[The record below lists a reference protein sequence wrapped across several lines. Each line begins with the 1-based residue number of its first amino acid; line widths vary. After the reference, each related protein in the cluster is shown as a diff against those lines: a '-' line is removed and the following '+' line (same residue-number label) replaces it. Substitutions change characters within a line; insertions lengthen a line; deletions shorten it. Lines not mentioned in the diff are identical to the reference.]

1 MDAIKR
7 GNCRQQLAGFASTL
21 HDVLDSCGLGDVV
34 ASLESTLV
42 TSLNV
47 GLIQTVGLLHNLA
60 LGDGQI
66 WHKFATLKVDILSVI
81 VIDFLIIDSS
91 SLIDV
96 LFLET
101 VDCLI
106 GIFLSA
112 QKAVKVF
119 NTIRRIQGN
128 CAFRRNNRIY
138 KLRIFYFLG
147 LVIWLTVSF
156 SLTLHLI
163 LFVVNIW

>member
-1 MDAIKR
+1 M
-7 GNCRQQLAGFASTL
+7 
-21 HDVLDSCGLGDVV
+21 
-34 ASLESTLV
+34 
-42 TSLNV
+42 
-47 GLIQTVGLLHNLA
+47 
-60 LGDGQI
+60 
-66 WHKFATLKVDILSVI
+66 SVI

-106 GIFLSA
+106 GVFLSA